1 MTETAIPV
9 PDPVLTHDP
18 AQPRRLGELLK
29 LTVRLLADLPAPRFV
44 WVFRGLQEID
54 LGFGSDLAA
63 LTRWASHYGQT
74 ITSEPTTDSDGA
86 ELVRHS
92 LLVPNREGVRV
103 EALAWIQA
111 EQATG

>member
-29 LTVRLLADLPAPRFV
+29 LTVTLLADLPAPHFV
-44 WVFRGLQEID
+44 WVLPGCQEID
-54 LGFGSDLAA
+54 LSFGSDLAA

-74 ITSEPTTDSDGA
+74 LTSKPGTGSDGT
-86 ELVRHS
+86 ELVRYS